1 MKIYLTNESCHAER
15 SRSINYLRLNLPF
28 DYAQGDK
35 QSTLKLLISAILLLF
50 CFTASA
56 QSQLH
61 LSQYM
66 LYQPMLN
73 PASIASYDNFNGA
86 LLYRKQ
92 WVGFTGAP
100 SVQGLSFNAP
110 LKGKRHFVG
119 FTLFND
125 KISVNK
131 RLDFVATYAYRL
143 PLSEKNSLSFGLS
156 AGIGTLQSN
165 LADVALVTPGDPAFS
180 NNTQTFVAPQFKFGI
195 YYFTKKFYAGF
206 ALPRLLDSK
215 IIPDATGTDLNKKTN
230 FSFKTMHYHFHI
242 GRVFKLSE
250 KFDLNTSLLLKQ
262 VSGSPMQLD
271 INAQVSYNNLVSV
284 GVSYRTA
291 KIMVAMLNFR
301 ITKHFKLAYAYDIDM
316 TPMKNVSS
324 NSHEIMLIF
333 HLFQEKA
340 PVKID
345 APRF

>member
-1 MKIYLTNESCHAER
+1 MK
-15 SRSINYLRLNLPF
+15 
-28 DYAQGDK
+28 
-35 QSTLKLLISAILLLF
+35 KLIFLF
-50 CFTASA
+50 FVAGIFTASA

-73 PASIASYDNFNGA
+73 PASVASYNSFHGA

-100 SVQGLSFNAP
+100 TVQGLSFNAP
-110 LKGKRHFVG
+110 LKGKKHFVG

-125 KISVNK
+125 KISINK

-143 PLSEKNSLSFGLS
+143 PLNDRSSLSFGLS

-165 LADVALVTPGDPAFS
+165 LSDVALVTQGDPAFAT
-180 NNTQTFVAPQFKFGI
+180 NTQTFVAPQFKFGI

-206 ALPRLLDSK
+206 ALPQLLDNK
-215 IIPDATGTDLNKKTN
+215 IIPDVSGTDLNKKTN
-230 FSFKTMHYHFHI
+230 FSFKTMHYHLHL
-242 GRVFKLSE
+242 GRVFKLSD
-250 KFDLNTSLLLKQ
+250 KFDLNTSLLMKE

-271 INAQVSYNNLVSV
+271 INVQAVYSNLIGL

-291 KIMVAMLNFR
+291 QIMVAMMNVR
-301 ITKHFKLAYAYDIDM
+301 ITKHFKVAYAYDIDM
-316 TPMKNVSS
+316 SPMKNVSS

>member
-1 MKIYLTNESCHAER
+1 MKHIY
-15 SRSINYLRLNLPF
+15 
-28 DYAQGDK
+28 
-35 QSTLKLLISAILLLF
+35 KLIFPLALLLY
-50 CFTASA
+50 CTTTQA
-56 QSQLH
+56 QNQLH

-73 PASIASYDNFNGA
+73 PASVASYNNLNGA

-100 SVQGLSFNAP
+100 TVQGISFNAP
-110 LKGKRHFVG
+110 LKGKKHFVG

-143 PLSEKNSLSFGLS
+143 PLNDRSSLSFGLS

-165 LADVALVTPGDPAFS
+165 LSDVELVNPNDPVFAG
-180 NNTQTFVAPQFKFGI
+180 NTQTFVAPQFKFGI

-206 ALPRLLDSK
+206 ALPRLLD
-215 IIPDATGTDLNKKTN
+215 NKLIYEGDFKNKTN
-230 FSFKTMHYHFHI
+230 FSFKTMHYHLHV
-242 GRVFKLSE
+242 GRVFKLSD
-250 KFDLNTSLLLKQ
+250 KFDLNTSLLMKQ

-271 INAQVSYNNLVSV
+271 INVQAVYNNLI
-284 GVSYRTA
+284 GLGLSYRTA
-291 KIMVAMLNFR
+291 QIMVAMVNFR
-301 ITKHFKLAYAYDIDM
+301 ITKHFKVAYAYDIDM
-316 TPMKNVSS
+316 SPLKNVSS

>member
-1 MKIYLTNESCHAER
+1 MKHIY
-15 SRSINYLRLNLPF
+15 
-28 DYAQGDK
+28 K
-35 QSTLKLLISAILLLF
+35 LISPFALLLLLS
-50 CFTASA
+50 TSA
-56 QSQLH
+56 FSQNQLH

-73 PASIASYDNFNGA
+73 PASVASYNNFNGA

-100 SVQGLSFNAP
+100 TVQGLSFNAP

-143 PLSEKNSLSFGLS
+143 PLSDRSSLSFGLS
-156 AGIGTLQSN
+156 AGIATLQSD
-165 LADVALVTPGDPAFS
+165 LADVALVTQGDPAFS

-206 ALPRLLDSK
+206 ALPRLLDNK
-215 IIPDATGTDLNKKTN
+215 IIPDISGTDLNKKST
-230 FSFKTMHYHFHI
+230 FSFKTMHYHLHV
-242 GRVFKLSE
+242 GRVFKLSD
-250 KFDLNTSLLLKQ
+250 KFDLNTSLLMKQ

-271 INAQVSYNNLVSV
+271 VNVQAVYNNLI
-284 GVSYRTA
+284 GLGLSYRTA
-291 KIMVAMLNFR
+291 QIMVAMMNVR
-301 ITKHFKLAYAYDIDM
+301 ITKHFKLAYAYDMDM
-316 TPMKNVSS
+316 SPLKNVSS

>member
-1 MKIYLTNESCHAER
+1 MMKKILIIAVFACI
-15 SRSINYLRLNLPF
+15 SI
-28 DYAQGDK
+28 
-35 QSTLKLLISAILLLF
+35 
-50 CFTASA
+50 TAFS
-56 QSQLH
+56 QNQLH

-73 PASIASYDNFNGA
+73 PASVASYNSFNGA

-100 SVQGLSFNAP
+100 TVQGLSFNAP

-131 RLDFVATYAYRL
+131 RLDFVTTYAYRL
-143 PLSEKNSLSFGLS
+143 PLNDRSSLSFGLS

-165 LADVALVTPGDPAFS
+165 LSDVALVNPNDPVYTG
-180 NNTQTFVAPQFKFGI
+180 NTQTFVAPQFKFGI

-206 ALPRLLDSK
+206 ALPRLLD
-215 IIPDATGTDLNKKTN
+215 NKLIYEGDFKN
-230 FSFKTMHYHFHI
+230 KSSFNFKTMHYHLHV
-242 GRVFKLSE
+242 GRVFKLSD
-250 KFDLNTSLLLKQ
+250 KFDLNTSLLMKQ

-271 INAQVSYNNLVSV
+271 INVQAVYNNLIGL

-291 KIMVAMLNFR
+291 QIMVAMMNVR

-316 TPMKNVSS
+316 SPMKNVSS

>member
-1 MKIYLTNESCHAER
+1 MNTFYKFIIPLA
-15 SRSINYLRLNLPF
+15 
-28 DYAQGDK
+28 
-35 QSTLKLLISAILLLF
+35 LLLLG
-50 CFTASA
+50 TTTQA
-56 QSQLH
+56 QNQLH

-73 PASIASYDNFNGA
+73 PASVASYNNLNGA

-100 SVQGLSFNAP
+100 TVQGISFNAP
-110 LKGKRHFVG
+110 LKGKKHFVG

-143 PLSEKNSLSFGLS
+143 PLSDRSSLSFGLS

-165 LADVALVTPGDPAFS
+165 LSDVELVNPNDPVFAG
-180 NNTQTFVAPQFKFGI
+180 NTQTFVAPQFKFGI

-206 ALPRLLDSK
+206 ALPRLLD
-215 IIPDATGTDLNKKTN
+215 NKLIYEGDFKN
-230 FSFKTMHYHFHI
+230 KSSFNFKTMHYHLHV
-242 GRVFKLSE
+242 GRMFKLSD
-250 KFDLNTSLLLKQ
+250 KFDLNASLLMKQ

-271 INAQVSYNNLVSV
+271 INAQAVYNNLIGL

-291 KIMVAMLNFR
+291 QIMVAMLNVR
-301 ITKHFKLAYAYDIDM
+301 ITKHFKLGYAYDIDM
-316 TPMKNVSS
+316 SPLKNVSS

>member
-1 MKIYLTNESCHAER
+1 MAIIIS
-15 SRSINYLRLNLPF
+15 SLRDLRTFIITALV
-28 DYAQGDK
+28 
-35 QSTLKLLISAILLLF
+35 LF
-50 CFTASA
+50 CVTASA
-56 QSQLH
+56 QNQLH

-73 PASIASYDNFNGA
+73 PASVASYNNFNGA

-100 SVQGLSFNAP
+100 TVQGISFNAP
-110 LKGKRHFVG
+110 LKGKKHFVG

-143 PLSEKNSLSFGLS
+143 PLSERSSLSFGLS

-165 LADVALVTPGDPAFS
+165 LSEVELVNPNDPVFAG
-180 NNTQTFVAPQFKFGI
+180 NTQTFVAPQFKFGI

-206 ALPRLLDSK
+206 ALPRLLD
-215 IIPDATGTDLNKKTN
+215 NKLIYEGDFKN
-230 FSFKTMHYHFHI
+230 KSSFNFKTMHYHLHV
-242 GRVFKLSE
+242 GRVFKLSD
-250 KFDLNTSLLLKQ
+250 KFDLNASLLMKQ

-271 INAQVSYNNLVSV
+271 INVQAVYNNLIGL

-291 KIMVAMLNFR
+291 QIMVAMLNVR
-301 ITKHFKLAYAYDIDM
+301 ITKHFKLGYAYDIDM
-316 TPMKNVSS
+316 SPLKNVSS

>member
-1 MKIYLTNESCHAER
+1 MKQIY
-15 SRSINYLRLNLPF
+15 
-28 DYAQGDK
+28 
-35 QSTLKLLISAILLLF
+35 KLIIPLALLLMLR
-50 CFTASA
+50 TSASA

-73 PASIASYDNFNGA
+73 PASIASYNNFNGA

-100 SVQGLSFNAP
+100 TVQGLSFNAP
-110 LKGKRHFVG
+110 LKGKKNFLG

-143 PLSEKNSLSFGLS
+143 PLNDRSSLSFGLS

-165 LADVALVTPGDPAFS
+165 LADVALVTPDDPAFS

-271 INAQVSYNNLVSV
+271 INAQAVYNNLIGL

-291 KIMVAMLNFR
+291 QIMVAMFNVR
-301 ITKHFKLAYAYDIDM
+301 ITKHFKLAYAYDMDM
-316 TPMKNVSS
+316 SPMKNVSS
-324 NSHEIMLIF
+324 NSHEVMLIF

>member
-1 MKIYLTNESCHAER
+1 MKHIY
-15 SRSINYLRLNLPF
+15 
-28 DYAQGDK
+28 
-35 QSTLKLLISAILLLF
+35 KLIIPLALLLY
-50 CFTASA
+50 CATTQA
-56 QSQLH
+56 QNQLH

-73 PASIASYDNFNGA
+73 PASVASYNNFNGA

-100 SVQGLSFNAP
+100 TVQGISFNAP
-110 LKGKRHFVG
+110 LKGKKHFVG

-143 PLSEKNSLSFGLS
+143 PLSERSSLSFGLS

-165 LADVALVTPGDPAFS
+165 LSEVELVNPNDPVFAG
-180 NNTQTFVAPQFKFGI
+180 NTQTFVAPQFKFGI

-206 ALPRLLDSK
+206 ALPRLLD
-215 IIPDATGTDLNKKTN
+215 NKLIYEGDFKN
-230 FSFKTMHYHFHI
+230 KSSFNFKTMHYHLHV
-242 GRVFKLSE
+242 GRVFKLSD
-250 KFDLNTSLLLKQ
+250 KFDLNTSLLMKQ

-271 INAQVSYNNLVSV
+271 INVQAVYNNLIGL

-291 KIMVAMLNFR
+291 QIMVAMLNVR
-301 ITKHFKLAYAYDIDM
+301 ITKHFKLGYAYDIDM
-316 TPMKNVSS
+316 SPLKNVSS

>member
-1 MKIYLTNESCHAER
+1 MAIIIS
-15 SRSINYLRLNLPF
+15 SLRDLRTFIIAALV
-28 DYAQGDK
+28 
-35 QSTLKLLISAILLLF
+35 LF
-50 CFTASA
+50 CVTASA
-56 QSQLH
+56 QNQLH

-73 PASIASYDNFNGA
+73 PASVASYNNFNGA

-100 SVQGLSFNAP
+100 TVQGISFNAP
-110 LKGKRHFVG
+110 LKGKKHFVG

-143 PLSEKNSLSFGLS
+143 PLNDRSSLSFGLS

-165 LADVALVTPGDPAFS
+165 LSEVELVNPNDPVFAG
-180 NNTQTFVAPQFKFGI
+180 NTQTFVAPQFKFGI

-206 ALPRLLDSK
+206 ALPRLLD
-215 IIPDATGTDLNKKTN
+215 NKLIYEGDFKN
-230 FSFKTMHYHFHI
+230 KSSFNFKTMHYHLHV
-242 GRVFKLSE
+242 GRVFKLSD
-250 KFDLNTSLLLKQ
+250 KFDLNTSLLMKQ

-271 INAQVSYNNLVSV
+271 INVQAVYNNLIGL

-291 KIMVAMLNFR
+291 QIMVAMLNVR
-301 ITKHFKLAYAYDIDM
+301 ITKHFKLGYAYDIDM
-316 TPMKNVSS
+316 SPLKNVSS

>member
-1 MKIYLTNESCHAER
+1 MKQIYR
-15 SRSINYLRLNLPF
+15 I
-28 DYAQGDK
+28 
-35 QSTLKLLISAILLLF
+35 AIPLALLLY
-50 CFTASA
+50 CTASQA
-56 QSQLH
+56 QNQLH

-73 PASIASYDNFNGA
+73 PASAASYDNFNGA

-92 WVGFTGAP
+92 WVGFDGAP
-100 SVQGLSFNAP
+100 SVQGVSFSAP
-110 LKGKRHFVG
+110 LKGKKHFVG

-125 KISVNK
+125 KISVNR

-143 PLSEKNSLSFGLS
+143 PLNEKSNLSFGLS

-165 LADVALVTPGDPAFS
+165 LSDVELVNPNDPVFS
-180 NNTQTFVAPQFKFGI
+180 GNTQTFVAPQFKFGI

-206 ALPRLLDSK
+206 ALPRLLD
-215 IIPDATGTDLNKKTN
+215 NKLIYEGDFKN
-230 FSFKTMHYHFHI
+230 KSSFSFKTMHYHLHV
-242 GRVFKLSE
+242 GRIFKLSE
-250 KFDLNTSLLLKQ
+250 KFDLNSSLLMKQ

-271 INAQVSYNNLVSV
+271 INAQVTYNELVSV
-284 GVSYRTA
+284 GLSYRTA
-291 KIMVAMLNFR
+291 QIMVAMLNFR
-301 ITKHFKLAYAYDIDM
+301 ITKHFKVAYAYDIDLS
-316 TPMKNVSS
+316 PLKNVSS